1 MSKDKRQ
8 WPPRLV
14 VKELANGQFVARLP
28 LGEAGEGTYISR
40 EEHLHLL
47 QRKDAAIAKLREAL
61 KKCADPWCSEFPKE
75 VADKALKETEG
86 V

>member
-8 WPPRLV
+8 WPSRVGIVFFNDGSAEVRLD
-14 VKELANGQFVARLP
+14 GLP
-28 LGEAGEGTYISR
+28 PSEIYLSEND
-40 EEHLHLL
+40 HFHLL
-47 QRKDAAIAKLREAL
+47 QQKDAAIAKLREAL